1 MDIVTDLIIPQDIL
15 ELEDIPAIQKLIL
28 AFDRQYPKATNE
40 TIAHYIGISKRQL
53 YKHRS
58 KLKKVNCSSPYDD
71 EKVNCSSPSNDEKV
85 NCSSPYDSEKV
96 NCSSPSDSEKVNC
109 SSPYDDEK
117 VNCSSPSNDE
127 KVNCSSPSG
136 DVGVLKTSPPDEINP
151 YEWSWNFINDIKTVE
166 EYRSKEKKIDKILTK
181 KGVFTY
187 DQLMTLIW
195 MVDGKEKELKLK

>member
-1 MDIVTDLIIPQDIL
+1 MNTVTDLIIPHDIL
-15 ELEDIPAIQKLIL
+15 KLEDIPAIQKLIL
-28 AFDRQYPKATNE
+28 AFDKQYPKATNE

-58 KLKKVNCSSPYDD
+58 KLKKVNCSSP
-71 EKVNCSSPSNDEKV
+71 
-85 NCSSPYDSEKV
+85 
-96 NCSSPSDSEKVNC
+96 SDN
-109 SSPYDDEK
+109 
-117 VNCSSPSNDE
+117 E

-136 DVGVLKTSPPDEINP
+136 DGVVLKTSPPDEINP
-151 YEWSWNFINDIKTVE
+151 YEWSWNFINDIKTVD
-166 EYRSKEKKIDKILTK
+166 EYKSKENKINKILSK

>member
-1 MDIVTDLIIPQDIL
+1 MNDITDLIIPQDIL
-15 ELEDIPAIQKLIL
+15 KLEDIPAIQKLIL

-53 YKHRS
+53 YKHRF
-58 KLKKVNCSSPYDD
+58 KLK
-71 EKVNCSSPSNDEKV
+71 
-85 NCSSPYDSEKV
+85 
-96 NCSSPSDSEKVNC
+96 
-109 SSPYDDEK
+109 
-117 VNCSSPSNDE
+117 

-166 EYRSKEKKIDKILTK
+166 EYRIKKKKIDKIMSK

-187 DQLMTLIW
+187 DELMTLIW

>member
-1 MDIVTDLIIPQDIL
+1 MNDITDLIIPQDIL
-15 ELEDIPAIQKLIL
+15 KLDDIPAIQKLIL
-28 AFDRQYPKATNE
+28 AFDRQNPKATNE

-71 EKVNCSSPSNDEKV
+71 EKVNCSSPS
-85 NCSSPYDSEKV
+85 
-96 NCSSPSDSEKVNC
+96 
-109 SSPYDDEK
+109 
-117 VNCSSPSNDE
+117 
-127 KVNCSSPSG
+127 G
-136 DVGVLKTSPPDEINP
+136 DGVVLKTSPPDEINP

-166 EYRSKEKKIDKILTK
+166 EYRSKENKINKILSK

>member
-1 MDIVTDLIIPQDIL
+1 MNTVTDLIIPHDIL
-15 ELEDIPAIQKLIL
+15 KLEDIPAIQKLIL
-28 AFDRQYPKATNE
+28 AFDKQYPKATNE

-58 KLKKVNCSSPYDD
+58 KLKKVNCSSPSD
-71 EKVNCSSPSNDEKV
+71 N
-85 NCSSPYDSEKV
+85 EKV
-96 NCSSPSDSEKVNC
+96 NCSSPSDN
-109 SSPYDDEK
+109 EK
-117 VNCSSPSNDE
+117 VNCSSPSDNE

-136 DVGVLKTSPPDEINP
+136 DGVVLKTSPPDEINP
-151 YEWSWNFINDIKTVE
+151 YEWSWNFINDIKTVD
-166 EYRSKEKKIDKILTK
+166 EYKSKENKINKILSK

>member
-1 MDIVTDLIIPQDIL
+1 MNTITDLVIPQDIL
-15 ELEDIPAIQKLIL
+15 KLEDIPAIQKLIL

-58 KLKKVNCSSPYDD
+58 KLKKVNCSSPSD
-71 EKVNCSSPSNDEKV
+71 N
-85 NCSSPYDSEKV
+85 EKV
-96 NCSSPSDSEKVNC
+96 NCSSPSDNEKM
-109 SSPYDDEK
+109 
-117 VNCSSPSNDE
+117 
-127 KVNCSSPSG
+127 NCSSPSG
-136 DVGVLKTSPPDEINP
+136 DGVVLKTSPPDEINP
-151 YEWSWNFINDIKTVE
+151 YEWSWNFINDIKTVD
-166 EYRSKEKKIDKILTK
+166 EYKSKENKINKILSK

>member
-1 MDIVTDLIIPQDIL
+1 MNDITDLIIPQDIL
-15 ELEDIPAIQKLIL
+15 KLDDIPAIQKLIL

-71 EKVNCSSPSNDEKV
+71 EKVNCSSPS
-85 NCSSPYDSEKV
+85 
-96 NCSSPSDSEKVNC
+96 
-109 SSPYDDEK
+109 
-117 VNCSSPSNDE
+117 
-127 KVNCSSPSG
+127 G
-136 DVGVLKTSPPDEINP
+136 DGVVLKTSPPDEINP

-166 EYRSKEKKIDKILTK
+166 EYRSKENKINKILSK

>member
-1 MDIVTDLIIPQDIL
+1 MNTVTDLIIPHDIL
-15 ELEDIPAIQKLIL
+15 KLDDIPAIQKLIL
-28 AFDRQYPKATNE
+28 AFDKQYPKATNE

-58 KLKKVNCSSPYDD
+58 KLKKVNCSSP
-71 EKVNCSSPSNDEKV
+71 SN
-85 NCSSPYDSEKV
+85 NEKV
-96 NCSSPSDSEKVNC
+96 NCSSPSDNK
-109 SSPYDDEK
+109 
-117 VNCSSPSNDE
+117 

-136 DVGVLKTSPPDEINP
+136 DGVVLKTSPPDEINP
-151 YEWSWNFINDIKTVE
+151 YEWSWNFINDIKTLD
-166 EYRSKEKKIDKILTK
+166 EYKSKENKINKILSK